1 MEQDIEKIISRSLIS
16 NELDIFSKDY
26 ANCRQK
32 PIDTGSEKL
41 NKMLGGGIFPGVTV
55 LGAMPATGK
64 STLALQ
70 IATEVAESGTPVLF
84 FSYEMSSSFI
94 TAKIISRYLNGN
106 SPENPISTRN
116 ILNADVSDGD
126 LLKTIP
132 EAAETL
138 KSSNLSKNFYIF
150 DTSAGVQINSK
161 QVIEIIDLFYNKFAG
176 EHPDR
181 PSPLVIIDYLQILA
195 MLEKFEDS
203 GSQVRE
209 LNDSVIRR
217 LTFRAHDKQRP
228 LAILIIS
235 AISRAHYRRSG
246 NKKDDASDAPQM
258 DVFKESGF
266 IEYSADY
273 ALFLGPRTTKEKP
286 NEAVRRLRLTVLK
299 NRYGSINA
307 YTDLDFYPAQDRFE
321 EAEDVVD
328 ESDLL
333 SEDEPKKP
341 PVKNPQEKTI
351 APKKSEE
358 TATPS
363 APKEEAP
370 AQTVQLPEP
379 DEPVFSDH
387 DSIKWE

>member
-1 MEQDIEKIISRSLIS
+1 MEQDIEKIISSGLIS

-70 IATEVAESGTPVLF
+70 IATEVAKRGTPVLF

-94 TAKIISRYLNGN
+94 TAKIISRYLNTN

-161 QVIEIIDLFYNKFAG
+161 QVIKIIDLFYNKFAD
-176 EHPDR
+176 EHRDR

-217 LTFRAHDKQRP
+217 LTFRAHDKQKP

-235 AISRAHYRRSG
+235 AISRAHYQRSG

-363 APKEEAP
+363 APKEDAP